1 MIDFSTSGMLP
12 CTSVLRSLR
21 KHSTQY
27 TDTAYGLSLIR
38 YMENPKKVK
47 KEISGIHWN
56 FTTMLEDFDF
66 VDDIAQ

>member
-1 MIDFSTSGMLP
+1 
-12 CTSVLRSLR
+12 
-21 KHSTQY
+21 
-27 TDTAYGLSLIR
+27 
-38 YMENPKKVK
+38 MENPKKVK